1 MSLKA
6 NLEAINSI
14 GLTELDSVKLLN
26 RVDSKFVFPE
36 HQLATILAQIQA
48 NYFILKIN
56 DKEIFGYQTVYLD
69 NDRYDFYLAHHNG
82 KPNRN
87 KVRYRLYADSNLR
100 YFEIK
105 KRIKDA
111 RTDKYRI
118 KINHSDA
125 TLQPEELALLAHHQI
140 KDAANLSSKMWINYD
155 RITLVSKNYDERV
168 TLDLNLTFHNNKG
181 NEQAL
186 NGLVIAEVK
195 QNKFSRNSPFVSVLR
210 NLNIKETRISKYA
223 IAVAYL
229 NEAQKHHQFKEKI
242 IKLNKIINNGTYRPN

>member
-1 MSLKA
+1 MFTLA
-6 NLEAINSI
+6 NLSALHSI

-36 HQLATILAQIQA
+36 SKLAIIISQIQA
-48 NYFILKIN
+48 NYFILNIDEK
-56 DKEIFGYQTVYLD
+56 KMFKYETVYLD
-69 NDRYDFYLAHHNG
+69 NNHFDFYLAHHNG
-82 KPNRN
+82 KPNRT
-87 KVRYRLYADSNLR
+87 KVRYRLYSDSNLR

-125 TLQPEELALLAHHQI
+125 ILQPEELALLEQHQI

-155 RITLVSKNYDERV
+155 RITLVSKNFDERV

-195 QNKFSRNSPFVSVLR
+195 QNKFSRNSPFVRVLR
-210 NLNIKETRISKYA
+210 DLNIKETRISKYA

-229 NEAQKHHQFKEKI
+229 NDAQKHHQFKEKI